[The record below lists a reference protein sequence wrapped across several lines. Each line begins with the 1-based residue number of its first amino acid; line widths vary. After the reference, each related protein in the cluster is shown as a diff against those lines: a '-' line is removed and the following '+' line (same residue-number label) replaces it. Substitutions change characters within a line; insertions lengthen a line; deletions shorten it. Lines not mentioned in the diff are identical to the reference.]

1 MVLIPE
7 AGADIDDGE
16 RGRDEAGGEEEE
28 GAVVVG
34 VGGEV
39 GGGGGG
45 DEDEE
50 EGVGG
55 DEGLGEG
62 VGEGEL
68 AHGGAECSAAAG
80 GPYGDRCWR
89 EGGI

>member
-1 MVLIPE
+1 VSVTCGRRRGWQAGHGRLWGEGVVLVPE
-7 AGADIDDGE
+7 SGADVDDGE

-34 VGGEV
+34 VGGEI

-55 DEGLGEG
+55 
-62 VGEGEL
+62 
-68 AHGGAECSAAAG
+68 GAAL
-80 GPYGDRCWR
+80 
-89 EGGI
+89 